1 MFIPDR
7 IRQSRQSGISL
18 IELVMFIVIV
28 SVGIAGIL
36 SVMNVTS
43 KSSADPMLRKQALS
57 IAESLLEE
65 ILLQPFTYCD
75 PTDANVATAT
85 GPGDCADPAL
95 VEGYGAEAGQS
106 RYPPTPFNNV
116 NDYGG
121 GGSGVPGFSMTGI
134 RGLDN
139 VPITGLENY
148 TATVTITDAAVG
160 TVPADV
166 PADASLRID
175 VRVTAGTTVD
185 LTLTGYRTRYA
196 PNAGL

>member
-1 MFIPDR
+1 MSIPDR
-7 IRQSRQSGISL
+7 VRQSRQSGISL
-18 IELVMFIVIV
+18 VELVMFIVIV

-36 SVMNVTS
+36 SVMNVTT

-65 ILLQPFTYCD
+65 IQLQPFTYCD
-75 PTDANVATAT
+75 PSDANVATAT
-85 GPGDCADPAL
+85 GPADCADPAL

-106 RYPPTPFNNV
+106 RYPPVPFNNV

-121 GGSGVPGFSMTGI
+121 GGSGASGFSMAGI

-139 VPITGLENY
+139 VAITGLGNY
-148 TATVTITDAAVG
+148 NATVTITNAAVG
-160 TVPADV
+160 TAPADV

-175 VRVTAGTTVD
+175 VRVTSGTTVD
-185 LTLTGYRTRYA
+185 LTLTGYRMRYA